1 MRNLKHSKHQYRLI
15 KKNSLG
21 PKMYRPREKY
31 YGIAFEF
38 DPYDDDDH
46 PSVPHGDSYNHYY
59 KLDLRNDNVYAKR
72 EKIGHLK
79 EKEFEKLQHDKR
91 IKNIIVSAQNY
102 YRTHHPEI
110 SFDPI
115 PWCSGTVLVNRM
127 SQKAKGVIY
136 QLT

>member
-59 KLDLRNDNVYAKR
+59 KLDLRNGNVYAKR

-91 IKNIIVSAQNY
+91 KKISLFQLRITTE
-102 YRTHHPEI
+102 RTI
-110 SFDPI
+110 
-115 PWCSGTVLVNRM
+115 
-127 SQKAKGVIY
+127 QKYHLIQFLGVRE
-136 QLT
+136 QSL